1 MDIKI
6 KNLFDSEKGKAIY
19 SKICGT
25 LKTYKMT
32 EKLCDGVLVGLSGG
46 ADSVM
51 LLCFL
56 YEYRKRNSYFPIT
69 AVHINHMIRG
79 ATADRDEK
87 FSSTLCNCLG
97 IEFISRKIDV
107 PKLAKMQKKSI
118 EECARDVRYCEFSEI
133 ISGRADLNRI
143 VVAHNAN
150 DNLETVLFN
159 ILRGAGTKGAAGI
172 PPVREKILRPLI
184 EVDKN
189 HILDALES
197 SGIPYVTDETNCEL
211 DYKRNYIRG
220 KIVPLLY
227 EICDNPVAMAQR
239 FSSNLRSDEEYIS
252 KQADNIIG
260 DADNIS
266 NEILRNLH
274 PAVRARVLA
283 KLAGVCGADMP
294 SVAINSISV
303 LLEKDNFSVSLPGNC
318 SFVCQYGICS
328 VKKNEA
334 LYANEFSFDLSEGK
348 NEFDEFDCDFFLSD
362 AKILKEDIN
371 IYNFFIQR
379 QLSSVII
386 NGKLK
391 IRSRKDGDVIYYG
404 GITRKVKT
412 LFSDL
417 KIPRELRGLIPI
429 LCDDSGIV
437 WIPGLGVRDDGV
449 DNNSAPFVA
458 LGIGKGEQLS
468 SLRFY
473 AASEFKKK

>member
-19 SKICGT
+19 SKVCGT
-25 LKTYKMT
+25 LKTYNMT
-32 EKLCDGVLVGLSGG
+32 EKLLEGVLVGLSGG

-79 ATADRDEK
+79 ESADRDER
-87 FSSTLCNCLG
+87 FSCALCSSLG

-107 PKLAKMQKKSI
+107 PKLAAEQKKSI
-118 EECARDVRYCEFSEI
+118 EECARDVRYFEFANI
-133 ISGRADLNRI
+133 ISGREDLGAI
-143 VVAHNAN
+143 AVAHNAN

-184 EVDKN
+184 DVDKN
-189 HILDALES
+189 DILDAFERA
-197 SGIPYVTDETNCEL
+197 GICYVTDETNCEL
-211 DYKRNYIRG
+211 DYKRNFIRG

-239 FSSNLRSDEEYIS
+239 FSSNLRMDDEYIS
-252 KQADNIIG
+252 QQADNIIG

-266 NEILRNLH
+266 NEVLRKLH
-274 PAVRARVLA
+274 PAVRARVLT
-283 KLAGVCGADMP
+283 KLAKSCGADMP
-294 SVAINSISV
+294 AVTINSISG
-303 LLEKDNFSVSLPGNC
+303 LLEKNNFSVSLPGNC
-318 SFVCQYGICS
+318 SFVCQYGNCT
-328 VKKNEA
+328 VKRNGA
-334 LYANEFSFDLSEGK
+334 LCINEFSFDLFKGK
-348 NEFDEFDCDFFLSD
+348 NEIDKFDCDIFLSD
-362 AKILKEDIN
+362 AKIPKENLN
-371 IYNFFIQR
+371 IYKFFIQQ
-379 QLSSVII
+379 QLSSAII
-386 NGKLK
+386 DGKLK

-417 KIPRELRGLIPI
+417 KIPREIRDLIPI
-429 LCDDSGIV
+429 LCDNKGIL

-449 DNNSAPFVA
+449 KNVSAPFVTLA
-458 LGIGKGEQLS
+458 IGKACELLS
-468 SLRFY
+468 TRFY
-473 AASEFKKK
+473 SASEFKKK